1 MKTFLTQFLLI
12 FLWLGTCSISSAA
25 TKQPSPPFSRI
36 VSLAPHL
43 TELAF
48 AAGAGDRI
56 YGTVEYSD
64 YPEAAKSIP
73 RVGDAFLVDFE
84 RILAIAPDAVLAWDT
99 GTPQQTIARL
109 RELGLHVEVFSTQRI
124 QDIVAE
130 LRRLGKLAGTE
141 RIAQSAAAQFESDM
155 EGLRTQYRDRAR
167 VTVFLQINDRP
178 LYTVNGA
185 QIISE
190 VANLCGGTNV
200 FANLN
205 ELAPAIGE
213 EAVIA
218 SDPEVIVSTD
228 ETVPDP
234 MARWRSWRSMRAV
247 RAGNLFSLPSDD
259 LARPTM
265 RLVSGARAMCRALDT
280 ARARLVK
287 RD

>member
-25 TKQPSPPFSRI
+25 TKRPSPPFSRI